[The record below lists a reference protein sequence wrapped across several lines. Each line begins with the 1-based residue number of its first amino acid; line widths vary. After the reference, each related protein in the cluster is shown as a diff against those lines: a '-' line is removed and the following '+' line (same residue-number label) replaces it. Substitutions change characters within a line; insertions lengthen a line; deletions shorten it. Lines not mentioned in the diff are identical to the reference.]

1 MLVPTKPAGEDG
13 SSEAGAKPGLPRRSS
28 GETGAKPGRS
38 LTWFYAVMGVVIA
51 LTLFSVWF
59 WKTWNVWWFD
69 AAEARHRQSEAA
81 ARLGRPVETE
91 IDLGDGV
98 KLELVLVPPGR
109 FRMGSPAEEAGRY
122 DSEEQHWVMITKAF
136 YIAPLPKGEG

>member
-1 MLVPTKPAGEDG
+1 MPEPADQP
-13 SSEAGAKPGLPRRSS
+13 SPSKRS
-28 GETGAKPGRS
+28 RS
-38 LTWFYAVMGVVIA
+38 LTGFYVAMGVVVA
-51 LTLFSVWF
+51 LTLFGVWF

-69 AAEARHRQSEAA
+69 AAEARRRQSATAA
-81 ARLGRPVETE
+81 QLGLPVETE